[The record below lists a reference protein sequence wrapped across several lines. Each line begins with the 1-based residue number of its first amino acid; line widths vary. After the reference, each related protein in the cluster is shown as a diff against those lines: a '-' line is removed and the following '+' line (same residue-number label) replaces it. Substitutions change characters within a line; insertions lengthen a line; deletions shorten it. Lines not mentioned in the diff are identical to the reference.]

1 MDAVTE
7 QTRTLLSIQYF
18 RGLAALAVVAMHT
31 GWTRSGMGAAGV
43 DVFFVIS
50 GFVMVMV
57 SSREQAPWVFL
68 RARAMRVVPLYWLVT
83 LATVGITGLAD
94 MPRIFSSL
102 AFWPHAG
109 YLDGRDF
116 PVVIQGWTLDY
127 EMFFYAAFA
136 ASLLLAVQW
145 RLPALTGALLTLVAL
160 GRLLPPGGVVATTY
174 TGPLLVEFLAGAW
187 LCRAWQA
194 GRLPSGHGSMAL
206 LAAGFLLLGAQFSI
220 GPSGAW
226 RCLTWGIPAL
236 MIVAGALGVETAGR
250 LPLVPGL
257 LELGNVSY
265 ALYLTHPLVQQALS
279 ATLQPLPILVAL
291 PAMLVACLGV
301 GLVVHHGIEAP
312 LGTLLRRPRP
322 ALPAAMLRPA
332 IMTVAQLRGIP
343 SRAVTMSAPRPRA

>member
-1 MDAVTE
+1 MLGRVGE
-7 QTRTLLSIQYF
+7 QWPKNADMEPTRTLLSVQYL
-18 RGLAALAVVAMHT
+18 RGFAALAVVAMHT
-31 GWTRSGMGAAGV
+31 GWTRTGLGAAGV

-57 SSREQAPWVFL
+57 SSREQTPWVFL
-68 RARAMRVVPLYWLVT
+68 QARAMRVVPLYWLVT

-136 ASLLLAVQW
+136 ASLLLATRW
-145 RLPALTGALLTLVAL
+145 RLPALTGALLVLVTL
-160 GRLLPPGGVVATTY
+160 GCLLPSGGVVAATY
-174 TGPLLVEFLAGAW
+174 TGPLLIEFLAGAW

-194 GRLPSGHGSMAL
+194 GRLPSGYGSMAL

-226 RCLTWGIPAL
+226 RCLTWGTPAM
-236 MIVAGALGVETAGR
+236 MIVAGALGVEAAGQ
-250 LPLVPGL
+250 LPRIPGL
-257 LELGNVSY
+257 LELGSASY
-265 ALYLTHPLVQQALS
+265 ALYLIHPLVQQALS
-279 ATLQPLPILVAL
+279 ATLQPLPTLVAL
-291 PAMLVACLGV
+291 PAMLVACLGL
-301 GLVVHHGIEAP
+301 GLVVHHGVEVP
-312 LGTLLRRPRP
+312 LSTLLRRPRP
-322 ALPAAMLRPA
+322 ILVAA
-332 IMTVAQLRGIP
+332 
-343 SRAVTMSAPRPRA
+343 